1 MTDEHQRDVYEYVEA
16 KCAEFENPASGH
28 EKAILRTELLPGEH
42 ILAVA
47 KVVAV
52 LSSDDDGSREVLN
65 RGLLVATSSRVLF
78 LRQSWFG
85 GPHVFTL
92 PIESIQTV
100 SSSAGALSTARILIT
115 CIDGRNLSAD
125 AIQPKDRAV
134 RFVDALN
141 GYLAGDQATE
151 DGSSHSVSNTESDQG
166 SQQVYDDAGSE
177 SVGFDSDILSEMLG
191 ASERVVHDVRCEFA
205 VGVREDGQLRTM
217 SRGNGSFLITD
228 ARLIFA
234 RPAFWGRW
242 SVEEIPLNLIKT
254 VTVDPEGVLRIT
266 GRSVAF
272 CNISDIP
279 VGELGPI
286 IACLQNRS
294 TDQASD
300 DSDSN
305 SSWVMPPSKSRVT
318 PTSAPSAEVGTDQ
331 RAIAS
336 DSRSSGSEP
345 PSKPEVAPTSAAS
358 ADIGAESR
366 NSTNGSDS
374 PTQHTGIR
382 CLKAVVVI
390 SIAIVV
396 IVTAVRIFDDGR
408 RYSDGWQQCRSSEGG
423 SSSFYMTEEK
433 ESQGFDPCRRYSS
446 DSWARRPTPTP
457 VRVDYEFPTRTA
469 RPRKLSAWNQ
479 HGRRPI
485 RRRCRQERDGVVFSV
500 KVGCQH
506 SQYLLSYA
514 LGEHGH

>member
-47 KVVAV
+47 KAVAV
-52 LSSDDDGSREVLN
+52 LSSDDDESREVLN

-100 SSSAGALSTARILIT
+100 SSSTGALSTARILIT

-141 GYLAGDQATE
+141 GYLAGDQAAE

-166 SQQVYDDAGSE
+166 SQQVYDDTGSE

-191 ASERVVHDVRCEFA
+191 ASERVVHDVQCEFA
-205 VGVREDGQLRTM
+205 VGVREDGHLRTM
-217 SRGNGSFLITD
+217 PRDRGRFLITD
-228 ARLIFA
+228 SRLIFTRTA
-234 RPAFWGRW
+234 SEGCW
-242 SVEEIPLNLIKT
+242 SVEEIKRDSLKA
-254 VTVDPEGVLRIT
+254 VTVDSDGVLRVSAT
-266 GRSVAF
+266 TVAF

-294 TDQASD
+294 NDQTSA

-305 SSWVMPPSKSRVT
+305 SGWAMPPSKSRVT
-318 PTSAPSAEVGTDQ
+318 PNSARSTAVGAALRNGDRDSGSTGEGTSSQQRVTAPSV
-331 RAIAS
+331 
-336 DSRSSGSEP
+336 
-345 PSKPEVAPTSAAS
+345 AS

-366 NSTNGSDS
+366 DSTNGSDS

-382 CLKAVVVI
+382 CLKAVVII

-479 HGRRPI
+479 HGRRPT

-506 SQYLLSYA
+506 SQHLLS
-514 LGEHGH
+514 

>member
-1 MTDEHQRDVYEYVEA
+1 MDENRRDIHEYVEA
-16 KCAEFENPASGH
+16 KCDNSGADRF
-28 EKAILRTELLPGEH
+28 EKAILRSELLPGEDV
-42 ILAVA
+42 LAVIKSGL
-47 KVVAV
+47 KVT
-52 LSSDDDGSREVLN
+52 SDDDQTVPKINGI
-65 RGLLVATSSRVLF
+65 GILVATSLRILF
-78 LRQSWFG
+78 LRQRWFG
-85 GPHVFTL
+85 GPQVIRSS
-92 PIESIQTV
+92 IESILTV
-100 SSSAGALSTARILIT
+100 SSNAGRLTADILIV
-115 CIDGRNLSAD
+115 CDDGRKINALAMH
-125 AIQPKDRAV
+125 PKGNAV

-141 GYLAGDQATE
+141 GYLAGE
-151 DGSSHSVSNTESDQG
+151 DASEAGPSSSLVNPESGREPGQG
-166 SQQVYDDAGSE
+166 YDEIDSGR
-177 SVGFDSDILSEMLG
+177 VGFDSDILSEMLEPR
-191 ASERVVHDVRCEFA
+191 ERVVHDMQCEFA
-205 VGVREDGQLRTM
+205 VGVLDDGHLRTM
-217 SRGNGSFLITD
+217 PRDRGQFIVTD
-228 ARLIFA
+228 SRLIFT
-234 RPAFWGRW
+234 RVSTEGSW
-242 SVEEIPLNLIKT
+242 SVEEISRDSIKA
-254 VTVDPEGVLRIT
+254 VTVDSDGILRVSAT
-266 GRSVAF
+266 SVAF
-272 CNISDIP
+272 CNISNIP

-286 IACLQNRS
+286 IARLQNRS

-305 SSWVMPPSKSRVT
+305 SGRVMPPSKSRVT
-318 PTSAPSAEVGTDQ
+318 PTSAPSVAVGTALRDGG
-331 RAIAS
+331 S
-336 DSRSSGSEP
+336 DSRSTGEGT
-345 PSKPEVAPTSAAS
+345 PSQQRVTAPNVAS

-366 NSTNGSDS
+366 DSANGSDS

-485 RRRCRQERDGVVFSV
+485 PRRCRQERDGVVFSV

-506 SQYLLSYA
+506 SQHLLS
-514 LGEHGH
+514 